1 MTQPPTFVPFTSEW
15 TCQDKRKLPDAE
27 LWWPACL
34 QLENGWTSLI
44 CSSILP
50 VENVRKRL
58 GFQIGQFPPTV
69 QKLRFSHVFSLVFSH
84 GFSHGFSGCHVWLRS
99 LQVQHA
105 VQLEV
110 KLGSLR
116 DEWRRVDGAGR
127 GGLGATSGAS
137 EVRNAGI
144 IQLMNQF
151 WLYDVVCAFQIQ
163 SHCEL
168 TRKPLWLLTP
178 VPDRR
183 KNHWAWPVPRRYH
196 ACCQLLTDF
205 YYSALCLGLPEESP
219 GHLGSTSEDGA
230 SSAKSCLGN
239 HKTAPKWSFSSYLM
253 LFIAYLWLFMYP
265 PTLEY
270 RTFAKIEFD
279 LPPHFTLIQAPY
291 FFQDKDA
298 ISSLKVSVSL
308 SGAWAPTQGGRLC
321 ATGRA
326 IRWVFSGPPGA
337 PLGLSLRS
345 RKKLQ
350 MPRTRKRPM
359 ERASLRGQLK
369 GLVLMSSS
377 FSVEVF
383 KQNVLVRRTWFLRR
397 SRGTSVSQPFWSFL
411 MVQRVQ
417 RSKTVLMT
425 LRHRWPERRQKE
437 KGSKGR
443 GGE

>member
-1 MTQPPTFVPFTSEW
+1 MFGNVWVKIGKKNPRS
-15 TCQDKRKLPDAE
+15 KAE
-27 LWWPACL
+27 A
-34 QLENGWTSLI
+34 
-44 CSSILP
+44 
-50 VENVRKRL
+50 
-58 GFQIGQFPPTV
+58 
-69 QKLRFSHVFSLVFSH
+69 
-84 GFSHGFSGCHVWLRS
+84 FSHGFSGCHVWS

-110 KLGSLR
+110 KFGSLR
-116 DEWRRVDGAGR
+116 DDGTTWPTER
-127 GGLGATSGAS
+127 GGWFGQPVG
-137 EVRNAGI
+137 
-144 IQLMNQF
+144 QF

-178 VPDRR
+178 DLR
-183 KNHWAWPVPRRYH
+183 KNHWAWPVPRRGTMPVASCSLTSTTLRSVSAYQRR
-196 ACCQLLTDF
+196 ARVIPGQLQKIVHQVPRAAWGTTKLLRNEAF
-205 YYSALCLGLPEESP
+205 PAIY
-219 GHLGSTSEDGA
+219 
-230 SSAKSCLGN
+230 
-239 HKTAPKWSFSSYLM
+239 
-253 LFIAYLWLFMYP
+253 AYLWLFMYP

-270 RTFAKIEFD
+270 RTFAKNEFD

-308 SGAWAPTQGGRLC
+308 SGAWAPTEGGRLC

-345 RKKLQ
+345 WKKLQ

-359 ERASLRGQLK
+359 ERASLHGQLK

-383 KQNVLVRRTWFLRR
+383 AECARETNVVFAEVKRYFSFSAFLELFD
-397 SRGTSVSQPFWSFL
+397 GP
-411 MVQRVQ
+411 
-417 RSKTVLMT
+417 TV
-425 LRHRWPERRQKE
+425 
-437 KGSKGR
+437 
-443 GGE
+443 